1 MRADPVTYNSRAV
14 GERDRPPVP
23 QFSPLNR
30 AFLILIALLGWL
42 GIVLQLWVSAR
53 LAMQQGDSPWHGII

>member
-1 MRADPVTYNSRAV
+1 
-14 GERDRPPVP
+14 VP

-30 AFLILIALLGWL
+30 AFLMLIALLGWL